1 MHCISSE
8 IVCFVQQFTEL
19 FTLHG
24 LTLRTAVYDYLK
36 DNQIK
41 VVMHDEHDALTMLPR
56 DDRVDREPRSGRGR
70 STSSHSPDSL
80 RSRSLER

>member
-1 MHCISSE
+1 MG
-8 IVCFVQQFTEL
+8 L
-19 FTLHG
+19 FTLYG
-24 LTLRTAVYDYLK
+24 LTLRTAVCDFLK
-36 DNQIK
+36 DNQNK

-80 RSRSLER
+80 RSRSRER